1 MTKKSNIFFLY
12 FLILI
17 EILILLNSNIVINAV
32 RSSIKIFLISVFPSL
47 FPTMVIG
54 IMLVK
59 NNVYEIIPK
68 FIKNIFKKVFN
79 YNDYMTSIFIISL
92 ITGTPSNALYINEY
106 LDKGLITNNE
116 AESLLL
122 STHFINPLFVVGMVG
137 NVIFKSTKIGFS
149 ILLTLWISNLIKAY
163 ITRPRVYK
171 NINRKNISCNKSI
184 INIFFVSI
192 KQAIYALLTIMGI
205 IILFNMLTIL
215 IKEIL
220 HLNNTFS
227 VIINGILEMTGG
239 VTKVS
244 EININTLLKII
255 MTYIMLNFGGLSIHM
270 QAFSMLENKKIR
282 YLKYL
287 IFRLF

>member
-1 MTKKSNIFFLY
+1 MTKKSNILFLY
-12 FLILI
+12 FLIFI
-17 EILILLNSNIVINAV
+17 EVLILFNSSVIINAV
-32 RSSIKIFLISVFPSL
+32 QGSIKIFLKNVFPSL

-68 FIKNIFKKVFN
+68 FIRNIFKKVFN

-92 ITGTPSNALYINEY
+92 ISGTPSNALYINEY

-137 NVIFKSTKIGFS
+137 NVIFKSTKIGF
-149 ILLTLWISNLIKAY
+149 ILLLALWASNLIKAY
-163 ITRPRVYK
+163 ITRPKVYK
-171 NINRKNISCNKSI
+171 NIDKKNISCNEPI
-184 INIFFVSI
+184 INSFFTSI
-192 KQAIYALLTIMGI
+192 KQAVYALLTIMGI
-205 IILFNMLTIL
+205 IILFNILTIL
-215 IKEIL
+215 IKEVFN
-220 HLNNTFS
+220 LNNTLS

-239 VTKVS
+239 VTRVS

-255 MTYIMLNFGGLSIHM
+255 MTYVMLNFGGLSIHM

-282 YLKYL
+282 YFKYL
-287 IFRLF
+287 IFRLL

>member
-1 MTKKSNIFFLY
+1 MTKKSNILFLY
-12 FLILI
+12 FLIFI
-17 EILILLNSNIVINAV
+17 EVLILFNSSVVINAV
-32 RSSIKIFLISVFPSL
+32 QGSIKIFLKNVFPSL

-54 IMLVK
+54 VMLVK

-106 LDKGLITNNE
+106 LDKGLIDNNE

-137 NVIFKSTKIGFS
+137 NVIFKSTKIGFI
-149 ILLTLWISNLIKAY
+149 ILLALWASNLIKAY

-171 NINRKNISCNKSI
+171 NIDRKNISCNESI
-184 INIFFVSI
+184 INSLFISI

-215 IKEIL
+215 IREIL
-220 HLNNTFS
+220 HLSNALS

-239 VTKVS
+239 VTRVS
-244 EININTLLKII
+244 ELNINTLLKII
-255 MTYIMLNFGGLSIHM
+255 MTYIILNFGGLSIHM
-270 QAFSMLENKKIR
+270 QVFSMLENKKIR

-287 IFRLF
+287 IFRLI

>member
-12 FLILI
+12 FLIFI
-17 EILILLNSNIVINAV
+17 EVLILLNSNIVINAV

-184 INIFFVSI
+184 INSFFVSI

-220 HLNNTFS
+220 HLNNTLS

>member
-68 FIKNIFKKVFN
+68 FIKNIFKKIFN

-92 ITGTPSNALYINEY
+92 ITGTPSNAFYINEY

-122 STHFINPLFVVGMVG
+122 STHFINPLFVIGMVG
-137 NVIFKSTKIGFS
+137 NVIFKSTKIGFI

-171 NINRKNISCNKSI
+171 NIDRKSISCNESI
-184 INIFFVSI
+184 INSFFVSI

-220 HLNNTFS
+220 HLNNTLS

-244 EININTLLKII
+244 ELNINTLLKII

>member
-17 EILILLNSNIVINAV
+17 EILILLNSNIVINVV

-184 INIFFVSI
+184 INSFFSSI

>member
-137 NVIFKSTKIGFS
+137 NVIFESTKIGFS
-149 ILLTLWISNLIKAY
+149 ILITLWISNLIKAY
-163 ITRPRVYK
+163 ITRPRIYK
-171 NINRKNISCNKSI
+171 NIDRKSISCNKSI
-184 INIFFVSI
+184 INSFFVSI

-215 IKEIL
+215 IREIL
-220 HLNNTFS
+220 NLNNTLS
-227 VIINGILEMTGG
+227 IIINGILEMTGG

-244 EININTLLKII
+244 ELNINTLLKII

-287 IFRLF
+287 IFRLI

>member
-122 STHFINPLFVVGMVG
+122 STHFINPLFVIGMVG
-137 NVIFKSTKIGFS
+137 NVIFKSTKIGFI

-171 NINRKNISCNKSI
+171 NINRKNISCDKSI
-184 INIFFVSI
+184 INSFFVSI

-215 IKEIL
+215 IREIL

-244 EININTLLKII
+244 ELNINTLLKII

>member
-1 MTKKSNIFFLY
+1 
-12 FLILI
+12 
-17 EILILLNSNIVINAV
+17 
-32 RSSIKIFLISVFPSL
+32 
-47 FPTMVIG
+47 MVIG

-137 NVIFKSTKIGFS
+137 NVIFKSTKIGFI
-149 ILLTLWISNLIKAY
+149 ILLTLWTSNLIKAY

-171 NINRKNISCNKSI
+171 NIDRKSISCNEPI
-184 INIFFVSI
+184 INSFFASI

-215 IKEIL
+215 IREIL
-220 HLNNTFS
+220 NLNNTLS

-244 EININTLLKII
+244 ELNINTLLKII

-287 IFRLF
+287 IFRLI

>member
-12 FLILI
+12 FLIFI
-17 EILILLNSNIVINAV
+17 EVLILLNSNIVINAV

-122 STHFINPLFVVGMVG
+122 STHFINPLFVIGMVG

-171 NINRKNISCNKSI
+171 NINRKNISCNESI
-184 INIFFVSI
+184 INSFFVSI

-220 HLNNTFS
+220 HLNNTLS

>member
-171 NINRKNISCNKSI
+171 NIDRKNISCNKSI

-215 IKEIL
+215 IREIL
-220 HLNNTFS
+220 NLSNTFS

>member
-1 MTKKSNIFFLY
+1 MTKKSNILFLY
-12 FLILI
+12 FLIFI
-17 EILILLNSNIVINAV
+17 EVLILFNSSVIINAV
-32 RSSIKIFLISVFPSL
+32 QGSIKIFLKNVFPSL

-92 ITGTPSNALYINEY
+92 ISGTPSNALYINEY

-137 NVIFKSTKIGFS
+137 NVIFKSTKIGF
-149 ILLTLWISNLIKAY
+149 ILLLALWASNLIKAY
-163 ITRPRVYK
+163 ITRPKVYK
-171 NINRKNISCNKSI
+171 NIDKKNISCNEPI
-184 INIFFVSI
+184 INSFFTSI
-192 KQAIYALLTIMGI
+192 KQAVYALLTIMGI
-205 IILFNMLTIL
+205 IVLFNILTIL
-215 IKEIL
+215 IREVFN
-220 HLNNTFS
+220 LNNTLS

-239 VTKVS
+239 VTRVS

-255 MTYIMLNFGGLSIHM
+255 MTYVMLNFGGLSIHM

-282 YLKYL
+282 YFKYL
-287 IFRLF
+287 IFRLL

>member
-1 MTKKSNIFFLY
+1 MTKKSNILFLY
-12 FLILI
+12 FLIFI
-17 EILILLNSNIVINAV
+17 EVLILFNSSVVINSV
-32 RSSIKIFLISVFPSL
+32 QDSIKIFLKNVFPSL

-54 IMLVK
+54 VMLVK

-92 ITGTPSNALYINEY
+92 ISGTPSNALYINEY
-106 LDKGLITNNE
+106 LDKGLITNDE

-137 NVIFKSTKIGFS
+137 NVILKSTKIGF
-149 ILLTLWISNLIKAY
+149 ILLLALWTSNLIKAY
-163 ITRPRVYK
+163 ITRPKIYK
-171 NINRKNISCNKSI
+171 NVDRKSISCNEPI
-184 INIFFVSI
+184 INSFFKSI
-192 KQAIYALLTIMGI
+192 KQAVYALLTIMGI

-215 IKEIL
+215 IREVFN
-220 HLNNTFS
+220 LNNTLS

-239 VTKVS
+239 VTRVS

-255 MTYIMLNFGGLSIHM
+255 MTYAMLNFGGLSIHM

-282 YLKYL
+282 YFKYL
-287 IFRLF
+287 IFRLL

>member
-1 MTKKSNIFFLY
+1 MTKKSNILFLY
-12 FLILI
+12 FLIFI
-17 EILILLNSNIVINAV
+17 EVLILFNSSVVINAV
-32 RSSIKIFLISVFPSL
+32 QGSIKIFLKNVFPSL

-137 NVIFKSTKIGFS
+137 NVIFKSTKIGF
-149 ILLTLWISNLIKAY
+149 IMLLALWTSNLIKAY
-163 ITRPRVYK
+163 ITRPKIYK
-171 NINRKNISCNKSI
+171 NVDRKSISCNEPI
-184 INIFFVSI
+184 INSFFASI

-215 IKEIL
+215 TREVL
-220 HLNNTFS
+220 NLNNTLS

-239 VTKVS
+239 VTRVS
-244 EININTLLKII
+244 EININTSLKII
-255 MTYIMLNFGGLSIHM
+255 MSYVMLNFGGLSIHM

>member
-1 MTKKSNIFFLY
+1 MTKKSNILFLY
-12 FLILI
+12 FLIFI
-17 EILILLNSNIVINAV
+17 EVLILFNSSVVINAV
-32 RSSIKIFLISVFPSL
+32 QGSIKIFLIRVFPSL

-68 FIKNIFKKVFN
+68 FVKNIFKKVFN

-92 ITGTPSNALYINEY
+92 VTGTPSNALYINEY

-122 STHFINPLFVVGMVG
+122 STHFINPLFVIGMVG
-137 NVIFKSTKIGFS
+137 NVIFKSTKIGFI
-149 ILLTLWISNLIKAY
+149 ILLALWTSNLIKAY
-163 ITRPRVYK
+163 ITRPKVHK
-171 NINRKNISCNKSI
+171 NIVRKNISCNEPI
-184 INIFFVSI
+184 INSLFISI

-215 IKEIL
+215 IKEVL
-220 HLNNTFS
+220 HLNNTLS

-239 VTKVS
+239 ITKVS

-255 MTYIMLNFGGLSIHM
+255 MTYVMLNFGGLSIHM

-287 IFRLF
+287 IFRLI

>member
-122 STHFINPLFVVGMVG
+122 STHFINPLFVIGMVG
-137 NVIFKSTKIGFS
+137 NVIFKSTKIGFI

-184 INIFFVSI
+184 INSFFVSI

-215 IKEIL
+215 IREIL
-220 HLNNTFS
+220 NLNNTLS

-244 EININTLLKII
+244 ELNINTLLKII

>member
-1 MTKKSNIFFLY
+1 MTKKSNILFLY
-12 FLILI
+12 FLIFI
-17 EILILLNSNIVINAV
+17 EVLILFNSSVAINAV
-32 RSSIKIFLISVFPSL
+32 QGSIKIFLKNVFPSL

-54 IMLVK
+54 VMLVK

-68 FIKNIFKKVFN
+68 FIKKIFKKIFN

-92 ITGTPSNALYINEY
+92 ISGTPSNALYINEY

-122 STHFINPLFVVGMVG
+122 STHFINPLFVIGMVG
-137 NVIFKSTKIGFS
+137 NVIFKSTKIGF
-149 ILLTLWISNLIKAY
+149 IMLLALWVSNLIKAY

-171 NINRKNISCNKSI
+171 TIDKKNILYNEPI
-184 INIFFVSI
+184 INSFFSSI

-215 IKEIL
+215 IREVL
-220 HLNNTFS
+220 NLNNTLS

-239 VTKVS
+239 VTRVS
-244 EININTLLKII
+244 ELNINTLLKII
-255 MTYIMLNFGGLSIHM
+255 MTYAMLNFGGLSIHM

-287 IFRLF
+287 IFRLI

>member
-122 STHFINPLFVVGMVG
+122 STHFINPLFVIGMVG
-137 NVIFKSTKIGFS
+137 NVIFKSTKIGFI

-171 NINRKNISCNKSI
+171 NIDRKSISCNESI
-184 INIFFVSI
+184 INSFFVSI

-220 HLNNTFS
+220 HLNNTLS

-244 EININTLLKII
+244 ELNINTLLKII

>member
-1 MTKKSNIFFLY
+1 MTKKSNILFLY
-12 FLILI
+12 FLIFI
-17 EILILLNSNIVINAV
+17 EVLILFNSSVVINAV
-32 RSSIKIFLISVFPSL
+32 QGSIKIFLKNVFPSL

-122 STHFINPLFVVGMVG
+122 ATHFINPLFVVGMVG
-137 NVIFKSTKIGFS
+137 NVIFKSTKIGF
-149 ILLTLWISNLIKAY
+149 IMLLALWASNLIKAY
-163 ITRPRVYK
+163 ITRPKIYK
-171 NINRKNISCNKSI
+171 NVDRKSISCNEPI
-184 INIFFVSI
+184 INSFFASI

-215 IKEIL
+215 TREVL
-220 HLNNTFS
+220 NLNNTLS

-239 VTKVS
+239 VTRVS
-244 EININTLLKII
+244 EININTSLKII
-255 MTYIMLNFGGLSIHM
+255 MSYVMLNFGGLSIHM

>member
-137 NVIFKSTKIGFS
+137 NVIFESTKIGFS

-163 ITRPRVYK
+163 ITRPRIYK
-171 NINRKNISCNKSI
+171 NIDRKSISCNKSI
-184 INIFFVSI
+184 INSFFVSI

-244 EININTLLKII
+244 EININILLKII

>member
-137 NVIFKSTKIGFS
+137 NAIFKSTKIGFI

-171 NINRKNISCNKSI
+171 NINRKSISCNESI
-184 INIFFVSI
+184 INSFFVSI

-244 EININTLLKII
+244 ELNINTLLKII

>member
-79 YNDYMTSIFIISL
+79 YNNYMTSIFIISL

-137 NVIFKSTKIGFS
+137 NVIFKSTKIGFI

-163 ITRPRVYK
+163 ITRPRIYK
-171 NINRKNISCNKSI
+171 NIDRKSISCNKSI
-184 INIFFVSI
+184 INSFFVSI

>member
-122 STHFINPLFVVGMVG
+122 STHFINPLFVIGMVG

-171 NINRKNISCNKSI
+171 NINRKSISCNKSI
-184 INIFFVSI
+184 INSFFVSI

>member
-171 NINRKNISCNKSI
+171 NIDRKNISCNKSI
-184 INIFFVSI
+184 INSFFSSI

>member
-1 MTKKSNIFFLY
+1 MTKKSNILFLY
-12 FLILI
+12 FLIFI
-17 EILILLNSNIVINAV
+17 EVLILFNSSVVINAV
-32 RSSIKIFLISVFPSL
+32 QGSIKIFFKNVFPSL

-54 IMLVK
+54 VMLVK

-106 LDKGLITNNE
+106 LDKGLITNYE

-137 NVIFKSTKIGFS
+137 NVIFKSTKMGFI
-149 ILLTLWISNLIKAY
+149 ILLTLWTSNLIKAY
-163 ITRPRVYK
+163 ITRPRIYK
-171 NINRKNISCNKSI
+171 NIDRKNISCNEPI
-184 INIFFVSI
+184 INSFFASI

-215 IKEIL
+215 IREVL
-220 HLNNTFS
+220 NLNNTLS

-239 VTKVS
+239 ITRVS
-244 EININTLLKII
+244 EININTSLKII
-255 MTYIMLNFGGLSIHM
+255 MAYVMLNFGGLSIHM
-270 QAFSMLENKKIR
+270 QAFSMLENKKIS

>member
-1 MTKKSNIFFLY
+1 MTKKSNILFLY
-12 FLILI
+12 FLIFI
-17 EILILLNSNIVINAV
+17 EVLILFNSSVVINAV
-32 RSSIKIFLISVFPSL
+32 QGSIKIFLISVFPSL

-122 STHFINPLFVVGMVG
+122 ATHFINPLFVVGMVG
-137 NVIFKSTKIGFS
+137 NVIFKSTKIGF
-149 ILLTLWISNLIKAY
+149 IMLLALWTSNLIKAY
-163 ITRPRVYK
+163 ITRPKIYK
-171 NINRKNISCNKSI
+171 NVDRKSISCNEPI
-184 INIFFVSI
+184 INSFFASI

-215 IKEIL
+215 TREVL
-220 HLNNTFS
+220 NLNNTLS

-239 VTKVS
+239 VTRVS
-244 EININTLLKII
+244 EININTSLKII
-255 MTYIMLNFGGLSIHM
+255 MSYVMLNFGGLSIHM

>member
-137 NVIFKSTKIGFS
+137 NVIFKSTKIGFI

-163 ITRPRVYK
+163 ITRPRIYK
-171 NINRKNISCNKSI
+171 NIDRKSISCNKSI
-184 INIFFVSI
+184 INSFFVSI